1 MSGRF
6 EKWGPASAD
15 RGEIPDLF
23 IDYGNPCGT
32 LPKAEVILQHH
43 DHWFSEIDDQWKQV
57 PLEDLGKWGDEVYGP
72 HVTLY
77 GSYYRFSDALHPSL
91 FEAEHG
97 RPKPPEL
104 WHGSC
109 YGPNRGD
116 L

>member
-57 PLEDLGKWGDEVYGP
+57 PLEHLGKWGDEVYGP

-77 GSYYRFSDALHPSL
+77 GSYYRFSDALHPGL
-91 FEAEHG
+91 FEVEHG
-97 RPKPPEL
+97 RPKPREL

-109 YGPNRGD
+109 YGPYRED